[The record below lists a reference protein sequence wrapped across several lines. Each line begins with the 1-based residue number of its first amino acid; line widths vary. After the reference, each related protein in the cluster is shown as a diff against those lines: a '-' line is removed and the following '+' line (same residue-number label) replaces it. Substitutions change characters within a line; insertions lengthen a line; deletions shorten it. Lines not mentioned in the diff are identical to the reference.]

1 MTARIF
7 NVLIGAWLI
16 ATGVAWQHGG
26 ALAMTTFLCGVVTAA
41 VGIASAANSRWLVG
55 NWLRLLGVA
64 AGVVLAV
71 ETLVLSNRHQP
82 TFWNNIIA
90 AIAVIVSTLLMGSGG
105 RASVREE
112 REYYGHL

>member
-7 NVLIGAWLI
+7 NVLVGAWLI

-26 ALAMTTFLCGVVTAA
+26 ALATTTFLCGAVTAA
-41 VGIASAANSRWLVG
+41 VGIASVANSRWLVG
-55 NWLRLLGVA
+55 NWLRLAGVVA
-64 AGVVLAV
+64 AGVLVVATLA
-71 ETLVLSNRHQP
+71 LSNRHQP

-105 RASVREE
+105 RASVRDE
-112 REYYGHL
+112 RERYGHL